1 MSDESSGAR
10 RPSRASRGKSARSGL
25 KRSTADGGPKPLSP
39 TDLKRLHRQWRRQ
52 TDLRLALILDGVQ
65 KPYNV
70 GSLLRSAAA
79 YNVET
84 VWTVPPAPPA
94 DHPTVAKTALGSD
107 RFVQHRTAASGR
119 DALYQASAEGFM
131 TVAIELTADAQP
143 LHTVETAE
151 AVCLVLGHEDRGVHK
166 DTLQHADVIAYLPQ
180 LGKIGSLNVG
190 HAGTVALY
198 ETARHAWT
206 ATDGD

>member
-1 MSDESSGAR
+1 M
-10 RPSRASRGKSARSGL
+10 
-25 KRSTADGGPKPLSP
+25 TKPLSA
-39 TDLKRLHRQWRRQ
+39 TDLKRLHRRWRRR

-84 VWTVPPAPPA
+84 VWTVPPAPPV

-107 RFVQHRTAASGR
+107 RFVQHRAAESGR
-119 DALYQASAEGFM
+119 EALYQASTEGFL
-131 TVAIELTADAQP
+131 TVAIELTDDAVP
-143 LHTVETAE
+143 LHEVETGG
-151 AVCLVLGHEDRGVHK
+151 AVCLVLGHEDRGVHR
-166 DTLQHADVIAYLPQ
+166 DTLQHADVVAFLPQ
-180 LGKIGSLNVG
+180 LGRIGSLNVA

-198 ETARHAWT
+198 EAARHAWT
-206 ATDGD
+206 ANPEG

>member
-1 MSDESSGAR
+1 MTGSEPREGR
-10 RPSRASRGKSARSGL
+10 RGGRSAKGARSGL
-25 KRSTADGGPKPLSP
+25 RRTATEGGRKPLSP
-39 TDLKRLHRQWRRQ
+39 TDLKRLHRQWRRS
-52 TDLRLALILDGVQ
+52 TELRLALILDGVQ

-84 VWTVPPAPPA
+84 IWTVPPSPPA

-107 RFVQHRTAASGR
+107 RFVQHRTAESGR

-143 LHTVETAE
+143 LHTVETGD
-151 AVCLVLGHEDRGVHK
+151 AVCLVLGHEDRGVHR

-198 ETARHAWT
+198 EAARHAWT
-206 ATDGD
+206 ATDVD